1 MIKYVTRTHKIHI
14 SKYHKYFKTIDSAS
28 LKAKNLYN
36 AALYLER
43 QQFFNNQPFINNFTL
58 YKLIKGTDAFNELH
72 DLIKT
77 EPQAVLKQVY
87 QDITSFKQATKSYFK
102 NPEKFK
108 SKPKLPNYKHKIDGR
123 SSLEF
128 NCIMFNIQNSQIHIN
143 SLDIHIDVPKY
154 LKGMTSKKYQTNIYL
169 DEEESP
175 LELINIRIVP
185 ANGEY
190 NIELIYTK
198 QIELQD
204 YLQIRHAASIDLGI
218 NNIITLT
225 TTLPNTQ
232 PLLISGRYLK
242 SYNKE
247 FNKKLAFYKSQAKQC
262 QNKDITHRINSLYKN
277 RNHYFNTNIH
287 QIASYIVNYL
297 TKNKINLLV
306 VGYNEQWKQNSK
318 LSKKTNQTFIQIP
331 YTKLIQILQYK
342 CYENSIRFKQV
353 NEAYTSGT
361 SFLDSEPPS
370 KEHYNKAR
378 RVHRGLFKTNQG
390 ILINADVN
398 ASYQILKKN
407 TPGFTNNPNFHLK
420 PLNPIKIKPPEIT
433 SKIQFQAENS
443 VYKNTA

>member
-1 MIKYVTRTHKIHI
+1 MLNYITRTHKIHI
-14 SKYHKYFKTIDSAS
+14 SKYNKYFKTIDSAS

-43 QQFFNNQPFINNFTL
+43 QQYFNNQPFINNFTL
-58 YKLIKGTDAFNELH
+58 YKLLKGTDAFNELH
-72 DLIKT
+72 DLIKA
-77 EPQAVLKQVY
+77 EPQEVLKQVY
-87 QDITSFKQATKSYFK
+87 QDITSFKQAIKSYNN

-123 SSLEF
+123 STLKFSY
-128 NCIMFNIQNSQIHIN
+128 IMFNIQNNQININ

-154 LKGMTSKKYQTNIYL
+154 LKGMTSKKQQTNIYL

-175 LELINIRIVP
+175 LELISIRIVP
-185 ANGEY
+185 VNDEY

-204 YLQIRHAASIDLGI
+204 SVQRKQAASIDLGI
-218 NNIITLT
+218 NNLITLT

-242 SYNKE
+242 SYNKN

-277 RNHYFNTNIH
+277 RNHYFNTNMH
-287 QIASYIVNYL
+287 QIASYIINYL
-297 TKNKINLLV
+297 TKNKINILV
-306 VGYNEQWKQNSK
+306 VGYNQQWKQNSK

-342 CYENSIRFKQV
+342 CYENNIILKRV

-370 KEHYNKAR
+370 QEYYNKTR

-390 ILINADVN
+390 IRVNADVN
-398 ASYQILKKN
+398 ASYQILRVYA
-407 TPGFTNNPNFHLK
+407 TAFNNKPEYQLK
-420 PLNPIKIKPPEIT
+420 VLNPIVIKPPNIT
-433 SKIQFQAENS
+433 EKLIA
-443 VYKNTA
+443 

>member
-1 MIKYVTRTHKIHI
+1 MIKYITRTHKIHI

-43 QQFFNNQPFINNFTL
+43 QQYFNNQPFIHNYEL
-58 YKLIKGTDAFNELH
+58 QKLLKNTDAYNELH
-72 DLIKT
+72 DVIKP
-77 EPQAVLKQVY
+77 EPQVVLKQVY
-87 QDITSFKQATKSYFK
+87 QNITSFKLATKAYYT

-108 SKPKLPNYKHKIDGR
+108 SKPKLPNYKHKVDGR
-123 SSLEF
+123 SKLEF
-128 NCIMFNIQNSQIHIN
+128 SYLMFNIQNNQININ
-143 SLDIHIDVPKY
+143 SLGIHIGVPKY
-154 LKGMTSKKYQTNIYL
+154 LKGITSKKQQTNIYL

-175 LELINIRIVP
+175 LEMFNIRIVP
-185 ANGEY
+185 VNGEY
-190 NIELIYTK
+190 NIELVYTK
-198 QIELQD
+198 QIEIQD
-204 YLQIRHAASIDLGI
+204 SIQIKRAASIDLGI
-218 NNIITLT
+218 NNLITLT

-242 SYNKE
+242 SYNKN

-262 QNKDITHRINSLYKN
+262 QNKYITNRINSLYKN
-277 RNHYFNTNIH
+277 RNNYFNTNLH
-287 QIASYIVNYL
+287 QIASYIINYL

-306 VGYNEQWKQNSK
+306 VGYNQQWKHNSK

-331 YTKLIQILQYK
+331 YNKLISILQYK
-342 CYENSIRFKQV
+342 CYENNIIFKQV

-370 KEHYNKAR
+370 QEQYNKAR

-398 ASYQILKKN
+398 ASYQILTKYQ
-407 TPGFTNNPNFHLK
+407 PNFKYQSNYQLK
-420 PLNPIKIKPPEIT
+420 LLNPVIIKPPNIT
-433 SKIQFQAENS
+433 EKLIA
-443 VYKNTA
+443 

>member
-1 MIKYVTRTHKIHI
+1 MLNYVTRTHKIHI
-14 SKYHKYFKTIDSAS
+14 SKYHKYFKIIDSTS

-43 QQFFNNQPFINNFTL
+43 QQYFNNQPFINNFTL
-58 YKLIKGTDAFNELH
+58 YKLLKGTDVFNELH
-72 DLIKT
+72 DLIKA
-77 EPQAVLKQVY
+77 EPQEVLKHVY
-87 QDITSFKQATKSYFK
+87 QDITSFKQAVKSYSN

-128 NCIMFNIQNSQIHIN
+128 IYGMFYIQNSQIHIN

-154 LKGMTSKKYQTNIYL
+154 LKGMTSKKRTHGIINI
-169 DEEESP
+169 DKEESP

-185 ANGEY
+185 TNGEY

-198 QIELQD
+198 QIEIQD
-204 YLQIRHAASIDLGI
+204 TIKITNAASIDLGI
-218 NNIITLT
+218 NNLITLT

-242 SYNKE
+242 SYNKN
-247 FNKKLAFYKSQAKQC
+247 FNKKLAFYKSQAKKC
-262 QNKDITHRINSLYKN
+262 QNVHITHRINSLYKN
-277 RNHYFNTNIH
+277 RSHYFNTNMH
-287 QIASYIVNYL
+287 QIASFIIKYL
-297 TKNKINLLV
+297 TQNKINLLV
-306 VGYNEQWKQNSK
+306 VGYNQQWKQNSK

-331 YTKLIQILQYK
+331 YNKLISILQYK
-342 CYENSIRFKQV
+342 CAENNIIFKQV

-370 KEHYNKAR
+370 QENYNKSR

-398 ASYQILKKN
+398 ASYQILRVYA
-407 TPGFTNNPNFHLK
+407 TAFNNKPEYQLKVLNPVPLK
-420 PLNPIKIKPPEIT
+420 PPNIT
-433 SKIQFQAENS
+433 EKLIA
-443 VYKNTA
+443 

>member
-1 MIKYVTRTHKIHI
+1 MINYITRTHKIHI

-43 QQFFNNQPFINNFTL
+43 QQYFNNQPFINNFTL
-58 YKLIKGTDAFNELH
+58 YKLLKGTDVFNELH
-72 DLIKT
+72 DLIKA
-77 EPQAVLKQVY
+77 EPQEVLKHVY
-87 QDITSFKQATKSYFK
+87 QDITSFKQAVKSYSN

-108 SKPKLPNYKHKIDGR
+108 SKPKLPHYKHKIDGR
-123 SSLEF
+123 SALEF
-128 NCIMFNIQNSQIHIN
+128 IYSMFYIKNNKIHIN

-154 LKGMTSKKYQTNIYL
+154 LKGMTSKKQQTNIYL
-169 DEEESP
+169 DEEDSP

-185 ANGEY
+185 VNDEY

-204 YLQIRHAASIDLGI
+204 SIQIKQAASIDLGI
-218 NNIITLT
+218 NNLVTLT
-225 TTLPNTQ
+225 TTLPNTP

-247 FNKKLAFYKSQAKQC
+247 FNKKLAHLKSQAKQC
-262 QNKDITHRINSLYKN
+262 QNKDISHRINSLYKN
-277 RNHYFNTNIH
+277 RNHYFNTNMH
-287 QIASYIVNYL
+287 QIASYIINYL

-306 VGYNEQWKQNSK
+306 VGYNQQWKQNSK

-331 YTKLIQILQYK
+331 YNKLISILQYK
-342 CYENSIRFKQV
+342 CYENNIRFKQV

-370 KEHYNKAR
+370 QEHYNKAR

-398 ASYQILKKN
+398 ASYQILRVYA
-407 TPGFTNNPNFHLK
+407 PLFNNKPEYQLK
-420 PLNPIKIKPPEIT
+420 VLNPIPLKPPNIT
-433 SKIQFQAENS
+433 EKLIA
-443 VYKNTA
+443 

>member
-1 MIKYVTRTHKIHI
+1 MLNYVTRTHKIHI

-43 QQFFNNQPFINNFTL
+43 QQYFNNQPFIHNYEL
-58 YKLIKGTDAFNELH
+58 QKLLKNTADYNELH
-72 DLIKT
+72 DVIKL
-77 EPQAVLKQVY
+77 EPQVILKQVY
-87 QDITSFKQATKSYFK
+87 QDITSFKQATKAYYN
-102 NPEKFK
+102 NPEKLK
-108 SKPKLPNYKHKIDGR
+108 SKPKLPKYKHKIDGR
-123 SSLEF
+123 STLEF
-128 NCIMFNIQNSQIHIN
+128 SYIMFNIQNNQININ

-154 LKGMTSKKYQTNIYL
+154 LKGMTSKKQQTNIYL
-169 DEEESP
+169 DEEDSP

-185 ANGEY
+185 VNGEY

-204 YLQIRHAASIDLGI
+204 SIQIKQAASIDLGI
-218 NNIITLT
+218 NNLITLT

-242 SYNKE
+242 SYNKN

-277 RNHYFNTNIH
+277 RNHYFNTNMH

-297 TKNKINLLV
+297 TKNKINILV
-306 VGYNEQWKQNSK
+306 VGYNKQWKQNSK

-342 CYENSIRFKQV
+342 CYENNIIFKQV

-370 KEHYNKAR
+370 QEHYNKAR

-390 ILINADVN
+390 IRVNADVN
-398 ASYQILKKN
+398 ASYQILRVYA
-407 TPGFTNNPNFHLK
+407 PSFNNKPEYNLKLLNPVPLK
-420 PLNPIKIKPPEIT
+420 PPNIT
-433 SKIQFQAENS
+433 EKLIA
-443 VYKNTA
+443 